1 MWGSPAPPHISQIL
15 KKKMD
20 KKLYFDPEMTVVD
33 LNLKTTILVGST
45 GDINDDDNSSVPS
58 PEPGGDDDF

>member
-1 MWGSPAPPHISQIL
+1 
-15 KKKMD
+15 MD